1 MKLAIVTDS
10 SAFLT
15 DDIRKQVHVLDIPV
29 TFGGET
35 FFEGKNLTLD
45 DFYAYMA
52 TSEELPKTSQPSLA
66 AFDELLTRFEE
77 EHYTHVICLFL
88 SSGISGFYQS
98 IQYLIE
104 EHPQLTVAIPDS
116 KITSAPL
123 GTMIAS
129 LLRWAEQGDSFETL
143 LDKLEQQIALTTAF
157 ILVDD
162 LNHLVKGGRLSNGSA
177 LLGNLLSIKPILHF
191 DKDGVIKVFSKIR
204 TEKKAML
211 NLVDVAKEI
220 ADGQPF
226 AISVIHSNAHDKATR
241 LYDMLVPHF
250 SSEQLTIVPF
260 NCVIATHLG
269 EGAVAL
275 GLTKIIE

>member
-1 MKLAIVTDS
+1 
-10 SAFLT
+10 
-15 DDIRKQVHVLDIPV
+15 
-29 TFGGET
+29 
-35 FFEGKNLTLD
+35 
-45 DFYAYMA
+45 MA
-52 TSEELPKTSQPSLA
+52 ASESLPKTSQPSLA
-66 AFDELLTRFEE
+66 EFDALLTRFEE
-77 EHYTHVICLFL
+77 DGYTHVIGLFL

-143 LDKLEQQIALTTAF
+143 LNKLHQQVEATTAF
-157 ILVDD
+157 ILVED

-191 DKDGVIKVFSKIR
+191 DEDGVIKVFSKIR
-204 TEKKAML
+204 TEKKAMTHL
-211 NLVDVAKEI
+211 IDMATEI
-220 ADGQPF
+220 VDGQQY
-226 AISVIHSNAHDKATR
+226 AISIIHSNAHDKATR
-241 LYDMLVPHF
+241 LHDMLVPHF
-250 SSEQLTIVPF
+250 SPEQLAIVPF

-275 GLTKIIE
+275 GLTKLID